1 MEIDYDVCRT
11 VAVTTTESER
21 IYHTP
26 DGDFPSVTTILS
38 AADDDTWLTQ
48 WRARVGEKEAER
60 IRRETAERGT
70 LIHWYLERAW
80 NGEDISDELSKS
92 PHDIRTMTLGL
103 HGVML
108 KNVTSTYGQELIVW
122 NRDMGYAGRLDF
134 VGEWNGA
141 PAIIEFKT
149 SKRKKYGKAAE
160 KCSLQATAYALAHD
174 SLFGTNI
181 ETIVTLVSV
190 VDGGVQ
196 IIEDHA
202 ESFFE
207 VLSERVGEYH
217 RHQRNSVG
225 EGHTA

>member
-1 MEIDYDVCRT
+1 MEINYDVCRT
-11 VAVTTTESER
+11 VAATTTDSER

-38 AADDDTWLTQ
+38 ATDDDTWLAQ
-48 WRARVGEKEAER
+48 WRARVGEEEADR

-70 LIHWYLERAW
+70 LVHWYLERAW
-80 NGEDISDELSKS
+80 NGDDISDEISKR
-92 PHDIRTMTLGL
+92 PDDVKAMTLGL

-108 KNVTSTYGQELIVW
+108 ENVTSTYVQELAVW
-122 NRDMGYAGRLDF
+122 NKAMGYAGRLDF

-160 KCSLQATAYALAHD
+160 KCALQATAYALAYD

-181 ETIVTLVSV
+181 EAIVILVAI

-196 IIEDHA
+196 VIEDRA
-202 ESFFE
+202 ENFFE
-207 VLSERVGEYH
+207 PLSERVGDYH
-217 RHQRNSVG
+217 QGQGNLV
-225 EGHTA
+225 